1 MKPDVRISSAQAS
14 ELLNKQLETWPLAKK
29 NYDGLQHVQN
39 KLLDLGGLAVQVQ
52 HNPARIISTAA
63 KTDGQ
68 SIQKR
73 KCFLCVENLPFEQI
87 RLPFGDDYYVLCN
100 PYPIFREHFTIS
112 SRKHEDQEIKNRLE
126 DFLELACRMNRHTV
140 FYNGPRS
147 GASAPD
153 HAHFQAVTRGQMPIE
168 KELEILP
175 NSYCKEIVSL
185 EDGQLFALTRYF
197 RNGFVI
203 KANDKETAT
212 LLFHLIY
219 NELDKKPDE
228 PEPGMN
234 LFVLYDKEQWRLIII
249 PRHKHRPW
257 QYNATGEDHFLSS
270 PGAADIGGLFI
281 TPGKEDFSKV
291 TPSIIQDIYEQVGY
305 SDDEIMKLTDIIIA
319 KHKSNNKL

>member
-1 MKPDVRISSAQAS
+1 MKPNKWISSAQAD
-14 ELLNKQLETWPLAKK
+14 ELLKKQLVTWSLPKK
-29 NYDGLQHVQN
+29 NYDDLQQVQTRQ
-39 KLLDLGGLAVQVQ
+39 LDLGGITVQVQ
-52 HNPARIISTAA
+52 HNPARIASTGA

-68 SIQKR
+68 SIRQR
-73 KCFLCVENLPFEQI
+73 QCFLCADNLPAEQI
-87 RLPFGDDYYVLCN
+87 RLPFGYNYDVLCN
-100 PYPIFREHFTIS
+100 PYPIFREHFTIV
-112 SRKHEDQEIKNRLE
+112 SRKHENQEIAKRLP
-126 DFLELACRMNRHTV
+126 DFLELAYRMNRHTV

-168 KELEILP
+168 KELHDLPNRYAKEIL
-175 NSYCKEIVSL
+175 SL
-185 EDGQLFALTRYF
+185 EYGKLFALTHYF

-203 KANDKETAT
+203 EASDKKTIS

-219 NELDKKPDE
+219 KVLDKKPDE

-234 LFVLYDKEQWRLIII
+234 LFASYDENQWRLILI

-257 QYNATGEDHFLSS
+257 QYDATGEDHILSS

-281 TPGKEDFSKV
+281 TPREEDFMKIN
-291 TPSIIQDIYEQVGY
+291 PHIIQNIYEQVGY
-305 SDDEIMKLTDIIIA
+305 ADDEILKLTDQIVA